1 MKIVF
6 IGSGNVAT
14 HMAVALK
21 KANNEIVQIYSRT
34 LQNAQHLAHRVG
46 AQAISE
52 IDHLFLNADLYIF
65 SISDDALP
73 LMVKQ
78 MPTTTGIWVHTA
90 GSISMDTFSGV
101 IYPLQTFSKNKEL
114 NFSEIPLFIEGNS
127 PEIEFQ
133 LTKLAKT
140 ISDDVRPL
148 NSEQRK
154 HLHLAAVFAN
164 NFSNHMYTLSNEI
177 LKQNEIPF
185 DVLKPLIRETAAKV
199 MEMDPSDAQ
208 TGPAVRL
215 DVNVINRH
223 LDLIHRDE
231 IKNIYEQISR
241 SINKSLRLR

>member
-21 KANNEIVQIYSRT
+21 KAGNEIVQIYSRT
-34 LQNAQHLAHRVG
+34 LQNAQQLAHRVG
-46 AQAISE
+46 AEAISE
-52 IDHLFLNADLYIF
+52 IDNLHLNANLYIF
-65 SISDDALP
+65 SIIDDALP
-73 LMVKQ
+73 IIIKQ
-78 MPTTTGIWVHTA
+78 MPSTTGIWVHTA
-90 GSISMDTFSGV
+90 GSVTMDPFSGV
-101 IYPLQTFSKNKEL
+101 IYPLQTFSKNKQL

-127 PEIEFQ
+127 PETEEQ

-140 ISDDVRPL
+140 ISEDVRPL

-164 NFSNHMYTLSNEI
+164 NFTNHMYTLSNEI
-177 LKQNEIPF
+177 LKQKNIPF

-199 MEMDPSDAQ
+199 MEMNPSDAQ

-215 DVNVINRH
+215 DTNVINRH
-223 LDLIHRDE
+223 LELIANTE
-231 IKNIYEQISR
+231 IEKIYKLISN
-241 SINKSLRLR
+241 SINKNL